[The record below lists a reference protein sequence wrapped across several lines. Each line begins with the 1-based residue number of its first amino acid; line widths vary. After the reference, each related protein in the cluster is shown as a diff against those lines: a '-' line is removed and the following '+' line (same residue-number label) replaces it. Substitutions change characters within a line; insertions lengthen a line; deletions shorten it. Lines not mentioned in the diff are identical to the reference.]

1 MTDFQTS
8 LIAAAGVFVA
18 GVFVYNK
25 WQEHKAKKSVERAF
39 ASEHDDVLMRTEE
52 PGFDAGA
59 VEHAPTHGTEHAP
72 AHGLADG
79 LAHGAHP
86 VRAEPSFT
94 LGDVPVVDGGSGAY
108 GKPPHEDAV
117 APGVVADDVQPPRFS
132 IDEPAATTPA
142 PVAEPAAA
150 ATPEFTIDP
159 LPEAPP
165 AAEAG
170 PDAAS
175 DAVPAA
181 AAPVAASATAAPAA
195 AASSAAVPAPAPAVA
210 PVAPDPAAEAAALR
224 AEQATALVDPL
235 IDCLLPLE
243 MEIAQRGEKL
253 LPALQKL
260 RLVGNKPV
268 HYIGLAVSGD
278 WEPVRHGVVYTKVQG
293 GVQLASRTTALN
305 ELEYSEL
312 VTRLRGVADEI
323 GAEPQIPDMIEV
335 MAEARNLHRFVAA
348 HDAQLG
354 VNLAANGAPWDV
366 TTLVGALEKQGF
378 DLRPDGRF
386 VKGDGDGGQLFTL
399 STNVTPAEETTA
411 RLTLLLD
418 VPCVAPARDGFGAMI
433 ACAKSLVQRLDAIIV
448 DDYNQPLSDA
458 SIAEIAGQVK
468 AFYADMEAADIPAGS
483 TRALRLFN

>member
-52 PGFDAGA
+52 PAFDAA
-59 VEHAPTHGTEHAP
+59 AEAAP
-72 AHGLADG
+72 AHGP
-79 LAHGAHP
+79 AHGPEIA
-86 VRAEPSFT
+86 RAEPSFT
-94 LGDVPVVDGGSGAY
+94 LGDVPIVDGGSGAY
-108 GKPPHEDAV
+108 GKPPHEDIV
-117 APGVVADDVQPPRFS
+117 APSLVADDVQRPEFTV
-132 IDEPAATTPA
+132 DEPVIPA
-142 PVAEPAAA
+142 PA
-150 ATPEFTIDP
+150 ATPEFSIDP
-159 LPEAPP
+159 APVAPDDTVP
-165 AAEAG
+165 AT
-170 PDAAS
+170 AAPVAAHT
-175 DAVPAA
+175 DTAVPAA
-181 AAPVAASATAAPAA
+181 AAPVAPASA
-195 AASSAAVPAPAPAVA
+195 PAPAPAPVSAPA
-210 PVAPDPAAEAAALR
+210 PVAQPAAPAPAPAPVVDAATLR
-224 AEQATALVDPL
+224 AEQATSLVDPL
-235 IDCLLPLE
+235 IDCLLPLD

-278 WEPVRHGVVYTKVQG
+278 WEPIRHGIVYTKVQG

-312 VTRLRGVADEI
+312 VTRLRGVADDI

-335 MAEARNLHRFVAA
+335 MAEAKNLHRFVAA

-386 VKGDGDGGQLFTL
+386 VMGDGEGGQLFTL
-399 STNVTPAEETTA
+399 SMNVSPAEETTA

-418 VPCVAPARDGFGAMI
+418 VPCVAPARDGFGSMI
-433 ACAKSLVQRLDAIIV
+433 ACARSLVQRLDAIIV

-468 AFYADMEAADIPAGS
+468 EFYADMEASDIPAGS